1 MCLGLKA
8 KMPTSVITSV
18 LRKEEI
24 TVKKFGDVLGEWVK
38 TRCNLNFAVLFYF
51 SLKIVAKKFRS
62 F

>member
-1 MCLGLKA
+1 
-8 KMPTSVITSV
+8 MPTSVITSV

-38 TRCNLNFAVLFYF
+38 TRCNLNFEVLFYF
-51 SLKIVAKKFRS
+51 SLKIVAKKFCS